1 MFFFPFTGYWA
12 RRDEGP
18 ALWPHWNTI
27 REKKENTLGG
37 EATRSRE
44 RIQHGGPWLPSWW
57 GARQKFVYDCFFFPL
72 FILFILAGLANAP
85 VSISSGPAEMRCV
98 KRNET
103 QKHSQLIL
111 WKCIRRIARWRIG
124 SITLSTT
131 RSFFSVWK
139 RQRRF
144 YLFLAWFLCSGSA
157 IQEMS
162 LPWSNLPTRNCAAV
176 QSSIRDCRK
185 EYPPGVSNQLQRR
198 IMVKKGERKEMERNG
213 KRIWEWQEII

>member
-1 MFFFPFTGYWA
+1 MTALEHNKRKEREYPGRRGNKVPGTNSA
-12 RRDEGP
+12 RGSLATELMRRSTNVC
-18 ALWPHWNTI
+18 L
-27 REKKENTLGG
+27 RLG
-37 EATRSRE
+37 
-44 RIQHGGPWLPSWW
+44 
-57 GARQKFVYDCFFFPL
+57 FFFPL

-98 KRNET
+98 KKNET

-213 KRIWEWQEII
+213 KRI